1 MFSVNE
7 KKLLIDLICKEQTE
21 IIVEDH
27 SQYDS
32 DRYRALEEL
41 KVKIKDI

>member
-1 MFSVNE
+1 MFSTNE

-21 IIVEDH
+21 MIVEDH

-32 DRYRALEEL
+32 DRYKALEKL
-41 KVKIKDI
+41 KVKIKDM

>member
-1 MFSVNE
+1 MNSNE

-21 IIVEDH
+21 MIIEDH

-32 DRYRALEEL
+32 DRYKALEEL
-41 KVKIKDI
+41 KVKIKDM

>member
-32 DRYRALEEL
+32 DRYKALEEL

>member
-1 MFSVNE
+1 MFSIDE

-21 IIVEDH
+21 MIVKDH
-27 SQYDS
+27 LQYDS
-32 DRYRALEEL
+32 DRYKALEEL